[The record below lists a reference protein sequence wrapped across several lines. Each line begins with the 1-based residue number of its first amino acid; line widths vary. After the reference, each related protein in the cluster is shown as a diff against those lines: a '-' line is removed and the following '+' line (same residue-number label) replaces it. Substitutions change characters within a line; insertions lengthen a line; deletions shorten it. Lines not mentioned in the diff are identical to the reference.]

1 MSAGQAT
8 TIAPRVTDE
17 CLDGVTLVR
26 ESLEQRAYAVD
37 IAAPSQYDSLADG
50 LYVTGYKP
58 AALDR
63 CAFVDNAGGIAWI
76 R

>member
-1 MSAGQAT
+1 MT
-8 TIAPRVTDE
+8 
-17 CLDGVTLVR
+17 
-26 ESLEQRAYAVD
+26 
-37 IAAPSQYDSLADG
+37 DG
-50 LYVTGYKP
+50 LYVTGYKT